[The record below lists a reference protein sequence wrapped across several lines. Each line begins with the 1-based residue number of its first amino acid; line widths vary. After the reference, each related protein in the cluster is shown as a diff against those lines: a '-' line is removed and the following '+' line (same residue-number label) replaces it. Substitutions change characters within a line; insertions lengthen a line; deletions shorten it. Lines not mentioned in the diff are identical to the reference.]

1 MEHPSAP
8 APRPSEKRK
17 WLPMLLKIAIP
28 AVVSVGLCVVMFRD
42 IDFGAMMAIIR
53 RDCRFEWIALNLA
66 IGLLP
71 MFFRAMRWRL
81 QLRVIGCRPPL
92 RVLVYSMFGTYAV
105 NLVFPRL
112 GEVWRTG
119 YIAGREGTPFPA
131 VFGSMVADRLADT
144 CTVALLTL
152 FTFIIASGPLTDFVR
167 EYPDAYRAISAVLSS
182 PWTWGAVA
190 AFILLAWL
198 FMKRGNGGLSLK
210 IKGFFRGLWEGFA
223 AIARMDHKGAWLL
236 YTAGVWGCY
245 FLQLYVAFRAFP
257 MTDGILERYGAV
269 APLVCFVLTSISMGV
284 PSNGGIGPYQATMI
298 FGLSVFAPAAALAAG
313 PAREA
318 FLTEAAAFG
327 NLLIGAQTLFW
338 VICGLV
344 VFGLI
349 AIDKRRG

>member
-1 MEHPSAP
+1 MEHPDQALG
-8 APRPSEKRK
+8 AAHGRRA
-17 WLPMLLKIAIP
+17 WLSSLLKIVIP
-28 AVVSVGLCVVMFRD
+28 AAVSVGLCVVMFRD
-42 IDFGAMMAIIR
+42 IDFGEMVGIIR
-53 RDCRFEWIALNLA
+53 RDCRFAWIALNLA

-71 MFFRAMRWRL
+71 MFFRALRWRL

-92 RVLVYSMFGTYAV
+92 RALVYSMFGTYAV

-119 YIAGREGTPFPA
+119 YIARRQDTPFPA

-152 FTFIIASGPLTDFVR
+152 FTFIIASGPLTGFVR
-167 EYPDAYRAISAVLSS
+167 EYPDAYRAISAILSS
-182 PWTWGAVA
+182 PWTWAACA

-198 FMKRGNGGLSLK
+198 FMKRGNGKISLG
-210 IKGFFRGLWEGFA
+210 IKGFVRGLWDGFA
-223 AIARMDHKGAWLL
+223 AIARMDRKGLWLL

-245 FLQLYVAFRAFP
+245 YLQLYVAFRAFP
-257 MTDGILERYGAV
+257 MTDGILARYGAI

-313 PAREA
+313 PARDA

-338 VICGLV
+338 VLCGLV

>member
-1 MEHPSAP
+1 MERAKTTTSGSPSP
-8 APRPSEKRK
+8 KSRLLGRV
-17 WLPMLLKIAIP
+17 LKIAIP
-28 AVVSVGLCVVMFRD
+28 AIVSVGLCVVMFRD
-42 IDFGAMMAIIR
+42 IDFGAMVDIIR
-53 RDCRFEWIALNLA
+53 HECRFEWIALNLA

-71 MFFRAMRWRL
+71 MLFRALRWRI

-119 YIAGREGTPFPA
+119 YIAQRQSTPFSA

-152 FTFIIASGPLTDFVR
+152 ATFIMASGPLTDFVR
-167 EYPDAYRAISAVLSS
+167 AYPDAYRAISGVLSS
-182 PWTWGAVA
+182 PWTWTALAAVA
-190 AFILLAWL
+190 LLGWL
-198 FMKRGNGGLSLK
+198 FMKRAGGSFATK
-210 IKGFFRGLWEGFA
+210 VKSFFRGLWEGFA
-223 AIARMDHKGAWLL
+223 AIGKMDHKGEWLL
-236 YTAGVWGCY
+236 YTIGVWGCY
-245 FLQLYVAFRAFP
+245 FLQLYVAFHAFP
-257 MTDGILERYGAV
+257 LTDGILAKYGAI

-298 FGLSVFAPAAALAAG
+298 FGLSVFAPTVAST
-313 PAREA
+313 PA

-338 VICGLV
+338 VLCGLV
-344 VFGLI
+344 VFALI
-349 AIDKRRG
+349 ALDKRRERA

>member
-1 MEHPSAP
+1 MEP
-8 APRPSEKRK
+8 AKPATGPRPRNRVWISRI
-17 WLPMLLKIAIP
+17 LKIAVP

-42 IDFGAMMAIIR
+42 IDFGAMMEIIR

-71 MFFRAMRWRL
+71 MVLRALRWRL

-92 RVLVYSMFGTYAV
+92 RALVYSMFGTYAV

-119 YIAGREGTPFPA
+119 YIAGRQGTPFPA

-144 CTVALLTL
+144 CTVALVTL
-152 FTFIIASGPLTDFVR
+152 LTFILASGPLTAFVS
-167 EYPDAYRAISAVLSS
+167 EYPDAYRAISAVASS
-182 PWTWGAVA
+182 PWTWVAVA
-190 AFILLAWL
+190 AFIIAAWL
-198 FMKRGNGGLSLK
+198 FMRYGRGKVVTK

-223 AIARMDHKGAWLL
+223 AIAKMEHKGRWLL
-236 YTAGVWGCY
+236 FTAGVWGCY
-245 FLQLYVAFRAFP
+245 YLQLYVAFHAFP
-257 MTDGILERYGAV
+257 MTDAILARYGAI

-313 PAREA
+313 PACEA

-338 VICGLV
+338 VLGGLV
-344 VFGLI
+344 VFVLI
-349 AIDKRRG
+349 ALDRRRG